1 LVGAA
6 LAILSERRVYA
17 LQQLLLN
24 ERFSQKI
31 QGPPLDGANAG
42 SYVAVTCDEDDRWMI
57 LIAHL
62 LLQVQ
67 ALTVWE
73 LGVQDQAS
81 GYISLGVSKE
91 FGCGAERD
99 GTQVRGREELLER
112 LANAIIV
119 IYDYYD
125 VVSREH

>member
-1 LVGAA
+1 MNGFVRKSRA
-6 LAILSERRVYA
+6 
-17 LQQLLLN
+17 
-24 ERFSQKI
+24 
-31 QGPPLDGANAG
+31 PPLDGAYAG
-42 SYVAVTCDEDDRWMI
+42 SYVAVTCDEYDRWMI
-57 LIAHL
+57 LTAHL

-67 ALTVWE
+67 AITVWE

-81 GYISLGVSKE
+81 GYIPLGVSKE

-99 GTQVRGREELLER
+99 GTQVGGREEPLER
-112 LANAIIV
+112 LANAMIV